1 MPDQARLI
9 DRRGALSLGANT
21 LSAAGV
27 LAVLGVATPRSAIAK
42 AAPSQDV
49 ALLNAAIALE
59 HEGIAAYQL
68 GAESGLL
75 TPDVLKTAVT
85 FQGHHKQHRDELAAA
100 VRRLGGQPAAAKAL
114 SAYAADLGA
123 ASLKDQL
130 GVLRLALKLERGAAN
145 AYLGLIPSL
154 AQTDFHVL
162 AARMAGDEAFHA
174 AMLGAALG
182 EAIPQ
187 KALIFG

>member
-1 MPDQARLI
+1 MTDHAL
-9 DRRGALSLGANT
+9 DRRAALTLGANT
-21 LSAAGV
+21 LSAAGL
-27 LAVLGVATPRSAIAK
+27 LAVLGAATPRQAFAA
-42 AAPSQDV
+42 AAPAQDV

-85 FQGHHKQHRDELAAA
+85 FQGHHKQHRDDLAAA
-100 VRRLGGQPAAAKAL
+100 VRRLGGQPPAAKAL
-114 SAYAADLGA
+114 GAYAADLGA
-123 ASLKDQL
+123 ASLKDQT

-154 AQTDFHVL
+154 GQTDFHVL

-174 AMLGAALG
+174 ATLGAALG

-187 KALIFG
+187 KALMFG